1 MMENALNILEF
12 KKFLRLASDFSH
24 SEASEDSILK
34 IRPFNNRLDIEKR
47 FARISEIKKMADEGN
62 SIRLSRFSDISYA
75 LGKIKP
81 AGAVLEG
88 YDLSKF
94 MPVLSVI
101 NEISE
106 QIGQTEGLIAL
117 SEITTNLTGFPIIL
131 NTLQKSLDS
140 EGNILDSASDELSA
154 VRGRIRRLEG
164 RIRKKLEEMVRDENI
179 SVFLQDDFITSRYGR
194 WVIPVRMD
202 SKGQVPGV
210 VHDISRSGETAFIE
224 PREIMHISNELENLM
239 AEQKAEEIRI
249 LRNISS
255 KIREALDEINKQY
268 DCIVHLDVLCSIV
281 KASEMLRMN
290 IPQINESGII
300 NLINGRHP
308 LLTVS
313 LQKTE
318 MTGVVPLDVRLG
330 TENSVM
336 VITGSNAGGKTIAI
350 KTIGILLA
358 MALSGMPVPAD
369 SSSSFPVIEKL
380 LIDIGDAQ
388 SIENNLSTFS
398 AHISNIN
405 EIIAEA
411 GDRTLILIDEL
422 GTGTDPDEGAALAS
436 AVLKELRD
444 AGALVF
450 ATTHLTEIK
459 GFVHRTEGMINA
471 SMEFD
476 QKTLTPL
483 YKLRIGEPGL
493 SHALE
498 IAKRYGLPE
507 NIINYAKELMGGAKV
522 ELENLI
528 ADLNQKRIKYE
539 NALSEMEYIKSEIE
553 AKNAELEKMRS
564 QTEYARKEIL
574 ANAYKD
580 ASDIVSDIKRQMF
593 TLLDEAKKRG
603 REQISDAIRQS
614 EHVKDGIDKNIKKY
628 EMVQSRVVSINEI
641 IEGDMVFV
649 RSLGYDAPVIEVNLK
664 HDRVK
669 VSAAGKEVEVPAS
682 DIEIRKGKYFERKK
696 SNADIIDYDKPSS
709 SQINVIGLRVDE
721 SLSRLEYFLNQASL
735 DGLDEVVVIHGVGA
749 GILLKAVREHL
760 KGHPLV
766 KGFTRGKSNEGG
778 EGITIVSLN

>member
-12 KKFLRLASDFSH
+12 KKFLRLAADFSH

-131 NTLQKSLDS
+131 NTLQKSLDR

-179 SVFLQDDFITSRYGR
+179 SVFLQDDFITNRYGR

-224 PREIMHISNELENLM
+224 PREIMHISNEFENLM

-255 KIREALDEINKQY
+255 KIREASDEINKQY

-313 LQKTE
+313 LQKAE

-411 GDRTLILIDEL
+411 GDKTLILIDEL

-507 NIINYAKELMGGAKV
+507 NIINYAKELMGGAKA

-593 TLLDEAKKRG
+593 TLLDEAKKRE
-603 REQISDAIRQS
+603 REQIRDAIRQS

-628 EMVQSRVVSINEI
+628 EMVKSRVVSINEI

-696 SNADIIDYDKPSS
+696 SNADIIDYDKLSS

-721 SLSRLEYFLNQASL
+721 SLSRLEHFLNQASL

-766 KGFTRGKSNEGG
+766 KGFTKGKSNEGG
-778 EGITIVSLN
+778 EGITIVALN